1 MTLTSSSTLHFLSRT
16 RIEELIARSGLVTRA
31 GIGRTSSIPG
41 RQKDNFGIGY
51 YYLAISHD
59 LKKTFQP
66 FTRLPVIGPSFDRGD
81 EQGVEIFYN
90 WNIAETLC
98 GKPSSL
104 DLPIPESTARRV
116 AVEPVAV

>member
-1 MTLTSSSTLHFLSRT
+1 
-16 RIEELIARSGLVTRA
+16 LIRFSDENPNPESFFAHA
-31 GIGRTSSIPG
+31 GIGRTSPIPG

-90 WNIAETLC
+90 
-98 GKPSSL
+98 GRK
-104 DLPIPESTARRV
+104 DESRWGFGRSKCNGLWISFRGSQR
-116 AVEPVAV
+116 